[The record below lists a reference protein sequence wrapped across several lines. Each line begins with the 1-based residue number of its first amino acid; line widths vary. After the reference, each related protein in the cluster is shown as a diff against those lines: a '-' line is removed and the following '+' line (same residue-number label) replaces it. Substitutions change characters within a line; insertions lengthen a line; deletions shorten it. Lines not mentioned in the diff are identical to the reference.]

1 MRGAAPIV
9 QALAQVYLGP
19 MDESYYPLQPER
31 APGQLSA
38 AAAAAYTTGVKA
50 LLAHE
55 AALHQDVTFR
65 CDSLTS
71 VLALIC
77 WPNMRMQCTRG
88 CRKQQLCI
96 HMLVVAHDAATTTII
111 PAIEVCDALLSIAS
125 TAATCTD
132 SATAAQ

>member
-1 MRGAAPIV
+1 V

-19 MDESYYPLQPER
+19 MDDSYYPLQPER

-38 AAAAAYTTGVKA
+38 AAAAAYTAGVKA

-65 CDSLTS
+65 CNSLTS

-77 WPNMRMQCTRG
+77 WPNMRMQFTRV
-88 CRKQQLCI
+88 CREQLLCI
-96 HMLVVAHDAATTTII
+96 HMLFAAHDVAITTVSPTI
-111 PAIEVCDALLSIAS
+111 
-125 TAATCTD
+125 
-132 SATAAQ
+132 

>member
-1 MRGAAPIV
+1 MPACICTLQFKLESVCGAAPIV

-19 MDESYYPLQPER
+19 MDDSYYPLQPER

-65 CDSLTS
+65 CNLLTE

-77 WPNMRMQCTRG
+77 WPNMCTL
-88 CRKQQLCI
+88 Q
-96 HMLVVAHDAATTTII
+96 
-111 PAIEVCDALLSIAS
+111 
-125 TAATCTD
+125 
-132 SATAAQ
+132 